1 MRFPLQILSEGDVT
15 LERDDGLVN
24 GNVSVWVVYCI
35 EGSTETI
42 KERLYLP
49 LLGSALWIT
58 YVQGSKDLG
67 KSFPR
72 KDGSEDRLVVWCVDQ

>member
-1 MRFPLQILSEGDVT
+1 MRFPLQILSEGDAT

-24 GNVSVWVVYCI
+24 GNVSVWGVYCI

-42 KERLYLP
+42 QERLYLP

-58 YVQGSKDLG
+58 YVQGSKDLE
-67 KSFPR
+67 KSIPR
-72 KDGSEDRLVVWCVDQ
+72 KDGSEERQVGCVVC